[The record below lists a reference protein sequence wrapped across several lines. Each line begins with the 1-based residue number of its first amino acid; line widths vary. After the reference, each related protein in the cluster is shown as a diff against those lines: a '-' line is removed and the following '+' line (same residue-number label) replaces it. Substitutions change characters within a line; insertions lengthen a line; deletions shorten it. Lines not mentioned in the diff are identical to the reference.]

1 MFAKVT
7 TGIGRGRFPARESVV
22 PAIGVGV
29 SGRSSYRGYGLQ
41 QVDEKGRVAIPAP
54 LRAALLA
61 RSPTGDDGKPVT
73 LVVLQAHERHPC
85 ICGYDLDYAGLRE
98 AELEERARLN
108 ALADGAPDDDI
119 LRGGMVNDEQPFD
132 TSGRFV
138 MPGFPR
144 KHARIGKWAFF
155 HGIGR
160 YFEIWDP
167 ATLIAAPGVHPN
179 VRALVEHELA
189 ERKVVL

>member
-1 MFAKVT
+1 MRA
-7 TGIGRGRFPARESVV
+7 SD
-22 PAIGVGV
+22 GV
-29 SGRSSYRGYGLQ
+29 SVSGKSSYRGYGVQ
-41 QVDEKGRVAIPAP
+41 QVDEKGRVAIPSS

-61 RSPTGDDGKPVT
+61 RSPIGHDGKAET
-73 LVVLQAHERHPC
+73 TVVLQAHERQPC
-85 ICGYDLDYAGLRE
+85 ICGYDLDFADQRE

-119 LRGGMVNDEQPFD
+119 LRGGMVSDVLPFD
-132 TSGRFV
+132 TSGRFI

-144 KHARIGKWAFF
+144 KHAQIGKWAFF
-155 HGIGR
+155 YGIGK

-167 ATLIAAPGVHPN
+167 ATLLAAPGVHPN
-179 VRALVEHELA
+179 VRGLVEHELA